1 MFGAYYFGQ
10 PYFGQGPS
18 DVPVVPTVLPSID
31 VDAAY
36 TPILSID
43 AAAPV
48 SITVD
53 GYTVTFSLDGV
64 VD

>member
-1 MFGAYYFGQ
+1 
-10 PYFGQGPS
+10 
-18 DVPVVPTVLPSID
+18 VVPTVLPSID

-48 SITVD
+48 SLTVD